1 MTWQQIAADKKKA
14 QLDAVPKDWLLNEAD
29 LPKQIDVS
37 SCAHSSPLLSP
48 LDLEITE
55 SSVSVLLGNLASAK
69 WSSLQVTTS
78 FSKRA
83 VLAQQLTNCLTE
95 IFIDR
100 ALARAKELDEHLK
113 KTGSVVG
120 PLHGLPVSLKDQI
133 SIQGLDSTIGYV
145 GWIGK
150 PATENA
156 AIVDI
161 LEELGAVFYVKTNIP
176 QTLMWLET
184 FNHIFGRTTNPH
196 NRTLTCGGSSGGEA
210 ALIAFKGSP
219 LGVGSDVG
227 GSVRVPAAF
236 CGTYGLRPSYHRIPY
251 RGCANSLQGQDS
263 IPSVLGPFS
272 NTLDGLTIF
281 MKAVLSKRP
290 WVKDP
295 LVVRKSWDED
305 GYNLVEHGGPG
316 AKLCYAIMW
325 DDGFVKPDP
334 TVRRGLELTKKAL
347 EAAGHEVIDW
357 KPHKQAEIGLT
368 TLKIW
373 ASASEEDGATVAALT
388 GEPLV
393 GSMDPEADIWQ
404 KRPMMAGPLSAYQL
418 WQVQKAKRELREEYL
433 DHWARTVK
441 ETSTG
446 RPVDAIISPVAPY
459 AAPPHGKSGN
469 IFYTI
474 WCNLLDYPSV
484 VVPVGA
490 KVDPVLDAKQPRT
503 EFYTEFDKQNYEKY
517 DPALYE
523 NAPLSIQVVGRTMED
538 EALLA
543 MTKIVDDALRA
554 TAP

>member
-236 CGTYGLRPSYHRIPY
+236 CGTYGFRPSYHRIPY

-290 WVKDP
+290 WLKDP

-305 GYNLVEHGGPG
+305 AYSLVEHGGPG

-334 TVRRGLELTKKAL
+334 TVRRGLEITKKAL

-418 WQVQKAKRELREEYL
+418 WQVQKAKRDLREEYL

-543 MTKIVDDALRA
+543 MTKIVDDALQA
-554 TAP
+554 TAL